1 MPGKN
6 AAQPPVPVAPN
17 ERAPERRRQ
26 ELLQAA
32 IAEFAANGF
41 AGARMQVIAD
51 RTNSNKALIYGYFG
65 NKQDLYL
72 QVLERLY
79 SSIRAEEQALALES
93 LPPVEALQR
102 LVGFTFNYYVNNP
115 DFVAILSN
123 ENLMQARFLR
133 QSQSAPAVNRPI
145 ITMLADI
152 LRRGADEGVFRSGVD
167 PVDFYISISA
177 LGFMYVSNRHTL
189 GIAFGRDLMEADQL
203 QRRLAAVIDIIL
215 RAVAAAPR
223 P

>member
-1 MPGKN
+1 MTT
-6 AAQPPVPVAPN
+6 PVAPN

-32 IAEFAANGF
+32 IAEFAAHGF

-72 QVLERLY
+72 EVLEFLY
-79 SSIRAEEQALALES
+79 SSIRAEEQKLALGSLAPVEALES
-93 LPPVEALQR
+93 LVR
-102 LVGFTFNYYVNNP
+102 FTFNYYVRHP
-115 DFVAILSN
+115 EFVAILSN

-133 QSQSAPAVNRPI
+133 QSVSTPVVNRPI
-145 ITMLADI
+145 IAMLADI
-152 LRRGADEGVFRSGVD
+152 LQRGTEAGLFRSGLD

-203 QRRLAAVIDIIL
+203 QLRLAAVTDMIL
-215 RAVAAAPR
+215 RAAAASPAIQR
-223 P
+223 PD